1 MTKIFI
7 DTNIFLDFY
16 RSNINTVK
24 IFNVDIFKL
33 KSSLILTD
41 QIHDEFIRN
50 RDKQLQLL
58 IDDCKTNKMN
68 YSSYSLIRSLDEFSD
83 LDKIKTDFIRAN
95 DRLIKKLQEMKE
107 DLHKDPI
114 FVSFSKLYNDSE
126 VIKYTRNEDIIRGAQ
141 YRKLI
146 GNPPKPKD
154 LKDNSIGDEINW
166 EIILSKLK
174 EDVIIIS
181 RDETY
186 EDHITFLK
194 NEFNS
199 RTGKELF
206 INENI
211 SFALKKMGEISSSQL
226 IKLEEQQKEKPDE
239 EPPEEE
245 YPEPPEDE
253 EPPEEEYPEPP
264 EDEEPPEEEYPE
276 PPEDEEPPE
285 EEYPEPPEDEEPPEP
300 PKLER

>member
-58 IDDCKTNKMN
+58 IDDCKKNNIN
-68 YSSYSLIRSLDEFSD
+68 YSSSSLIRSLDEFSD
-83 LDKIKTDFIRAN
+83 LDKIKKEFQKAN
-95 DRLIKKLQEMKE
+95 DRLIKKLQEIKE

-154 LKDNSIGDEINW
+154 LKS
-166 EIILSKLK
+166 S
-174 EDVIIIS
+174 VITS
-181 RDETY
+181 
-186 EDHITFLK
+186 
-194 NEFNS
+194 
-199 RTGKELF
+199 
-206 INENI
+206 
-211 SFALKKMGEISSSQL
+211 
-226 IKLEEQQKEKPDE
+226 
-239 EPPEEE
+239 
-245 YPEPPEDE
+245 
-253 EPPEEEYPEPP
+253 
-264 EDEEPPEEEYPE
+264 
-276 PPEDEEPPE
+276 
-285 EEYPEPPEDEEPPEP
+285 
-300 PKLER
+300 